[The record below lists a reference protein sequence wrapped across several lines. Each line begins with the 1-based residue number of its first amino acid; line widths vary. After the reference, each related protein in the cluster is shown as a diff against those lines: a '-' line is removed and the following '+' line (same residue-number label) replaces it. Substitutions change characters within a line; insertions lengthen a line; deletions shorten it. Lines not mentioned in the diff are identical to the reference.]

1 MNLPIPFSVRRS
13 RTVDSRYRLQGRKQT
28 RRGSITVLSA
38 FMLTV
43 LLIVAGMCVN
53 LTQLSVAKTEIRL
66 ACDAAAKAGAVAL
79 GQSQDTLVARAAAQD
94 VAANHAVNGYQ
105 ILLRNVDVEF
115 GHSHRH
121 ADGRFIFERNM
132 EPLNA
137 VRVFAR
143 MSDNAATPSGQ
154 YFFQGIGDTT
164 TFDLNY
170 EAIATRVDHDLCLV
184 VDRSGSMAWDLS
196 NVAFQYPEVDEEDSS
211 IIQNYFLPPHPTLS
225 RWAALRRTSD
235 VFFEELEDLPIEVQV
250 GLVSYSSNFI
260 FGLYDSEASTVES
273 ELTEDYDF
281 LSDRM
286 EAIGQQ
292 ELIGNTNVASGM
304 QAAVRVLTGNGSRI
318 TAKGTMV
325 VLTDG
330 IWNQGRDPVEVAAA
344 ARDANLTVH
353 TITFSDQA
361 DQETMAAAAA
371 AGAGNHY
378 HAPDEATLRA
388 VFSEIAATLPAVLTQ

>member
-1 MNLPIPFSVRRS
+1 
-13 RTVDSRYRLQGRKQT
+13 
-28 RRGSITVLSA
+28 
-38 FMLTV
+38 MLTA
-43 LLIVAGMCVN
+43 LLIIAGMCVN

-79 GQSQDTLVARAAAQD
+79 GQSQDTQIARSAAQQ
-94 VAANHAVNGYQ
+94 VAADHAVNGHQ

-115 GHSHRH
+115 GNSYKQPN
-121 ADGRFIFERNM
+121 GRFVFQLNT

-143 MSDNAATPSGQ
+143 MSDNAATPSGE
-154 YFFQGIGDTT
+154 YFFRGIGDTT

-196 NVAFQYPEVDEEDSS
+196 NEPFQYPEVAEEDSS

-225 RWAALRRTSD
+225 RWAAVRRTAD

-260 FGLYDSEASTVES
+260 FGLYESEASTIES
-273 ELTEDYDF
+273 ELTEEYSF
-281 LSDRM
+281 LSERM
-286 EAIGQQ
+286 QAIG
-292 ELIGNTNVASGM
+292 EEEVIGNTNIASGM
-304 QAAVRVLTGNGSRI
+304 QAAVRVLTGDGSRI

-330 IWNQGRDPVEVAAA
+330 IWNQGRDPLEVAAA
-344 ARDANLTVH
+344 AAAANMTVH

-361 DQETMAAAAA
+361 DQETMAAVAA